1 MGAAEGRPSSR
12 RFVQRWCRPK
22 RMLCVKGEITPIAG
36 SSWGVGKVHHLA
48 RFTPAGDLKP
58 VERIHS
64 VLGIFE
70 AKASQGQTFEGGRL
84 VSCNLKDRPTFPV
97 RTQIEG

>member
-1 MGAAEGRPSSR
+1 M
-12 RFVQRWCRPK
+12 
-22 RMLCVKGEITPIAG
+22 
-36 SSWGVGKVHHLA
+36 GKVHHLA

-70 AKASQGQTFEGGRL
+70 GKGQSRQTVEGGRL